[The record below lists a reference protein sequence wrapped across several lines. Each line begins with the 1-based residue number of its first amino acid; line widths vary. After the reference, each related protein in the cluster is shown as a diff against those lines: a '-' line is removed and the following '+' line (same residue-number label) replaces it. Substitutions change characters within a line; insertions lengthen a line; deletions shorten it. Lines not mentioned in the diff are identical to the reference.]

1 MHIWSALCTKLYVD
15 SMLSFSVVK
24 LEQSVRLKSL
34 TTNNLS
40 YRLLTG
46 SILAHEMMHA
56 WMRLSGVFLYT
67 YSMYSDYNINDSA
80 LYFTIITSEHL
91 NLTTS
96 LRITMI

>member
-1 MHIWSALCTKLYVD
+1 MC

-67 YSMYSDYNINDSA
+67 YSMYSDYKFITLMIV
-80 LYFTIITSEHL
+80 LYI
-91 NLTTS
+91 
-96 LRITMI
+96 LRL